1 MPSRTRKARLLG
13 LAFGAAALPGL
24 VLVTAGNAIAAP
36 GSPSGARPTPVP
48 ASLKTVDK
56 AGSLAPSLQDAAGT
70 VTVSVAL
77 SEQPVAAIV
86 PDGAIAENA
95 LPPAGSQQTQT
106 GEVTAQQDQLV
117 AEAADLGADELGR
130 ASAAANVV
138 ALTIP
143 ADNLA
148 RLAALPGVL
157 SVKPVARYETHEDA
171 GGSGSLAQAAEYLQA
186 TSVRAA
192 GYDGTGVRIAVVD
205 SGIDFTHRNLGGPG
219 TGAAYQAC
227 HDNGPRARAD
237 RRVCRTVRTG
247 RTQGEGWL

>member
-1 MPSRTRKARLLG
+1 M
-13 LAFGAAALPGL
+13 
-24 VLVTAGNAIAAP
+24 
-36 GSPSGARPTPVP
+36 
-48 ASLKTVDK
+48 
-56 AGSLAPSLQDAAGT
+56 
-70 VTVSVAL
+70 SVAL
-77 SEQPVAAIV
+77 SEQPVAATV

-95 LPPAGSQQTQT
+95 ALPPAGNQRTQT
-106 GEVTAQQDQLV
+106 DEVTAQQDQLV

-143 ADNLA
+143 ADNLT

-157 SVKPVARYETHEDA
+157 SIKPVARYETHEDA

-205 SGIDFTHRNLGGPG
+205 SGIDFTTATSAVRHRRGLPG
-219 TGAAYQAC
+219 V
-227 HDNGPRARAD
+227 PRQRRREPGAD